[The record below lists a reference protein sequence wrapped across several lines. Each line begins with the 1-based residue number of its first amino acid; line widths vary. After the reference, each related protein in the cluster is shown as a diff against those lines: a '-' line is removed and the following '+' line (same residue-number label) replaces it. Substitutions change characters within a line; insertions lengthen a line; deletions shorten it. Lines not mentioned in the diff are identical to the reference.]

1 MSKKITELEPKA
13 LWAHFYDI
21 CQVPHPSKK
30 EEKIRKFFV
39 DYGKKTGLETI
50 IDKTGNVI
58 IRKPATSG
66 MEKRMGVILQG
77 HMDMVPQAN
86 SGSTHDFEKDPIQ
99 PWIDGEW
106 VRATETT
113 LGADNGMGVAAA
125 MAILENKSL
134 VHGPIEVLVTTDEET
149 GMTGAQ
155 GLESGLLKGDILM
168 NLDSED
174 EGELYVGCAG
184 GIDAVATGKY
194 EELSLPTNY
203 VGYALS
209 AKGMKGGHSGM
220 DIILGRAN
228 ANKVLFRFLYEISKK
243 MDVRIA
249 SVQGGSLRNAIPREA
264 FATVAVPKDKAAKFE
279 KEVKTM
285 EKVLKNE
292 YALVEPTLEFFCE
305 KTKAPAK
312 VMDCKSQLQ
321 YVRAIYACPNG
332 VERMSDSMAGLVE
345 TSDNMAV
352 VSIAKGKVSVA
363 ALVRSSVNTA
373 KDDLAQKVAATFEL
387 VEGCSVKLSG
397 SYPGWNPNMNSNIL
411 KVAQETYKKLY
422 GKIPEIKA
430 IHAGLEC
437 GLLGAKYPNWDMISF
452 GPTIRSPHSPDE
464 RVHIA
469 SVDKFFKF
477 LVEIL
482 KNVPEKK

>member
-1 MSKKITELEPKA
+1 MSKKITDLEPRA
-13 LWAHFYDI
+13 LWMHFHDI

-30 EEKIRKFFV
+30 EDRIRKFMA
-39 DYGKKTGLETI
+39 DYGKKIGLETI
-50 IDKTGNVI
+50 VDKTGNVI
-58 IRKPATSG
+58 IRKPATPG
-66 MEKRMGVILQG
+66 MENRMGVILQG

-86 SGSTHDFEKDPIQ
+86 SGSIHDFEKDPIQ
-99 PWIDGEW
+99 TWIDGDW
-106 VRATETT
+106 VRAKETT

-125 MAILENKSL
+125 MSILEAKSL
-134 VHGPIEVLVTTDEET
+134 VHGPIEVLITTDEET

-155 GLESGLLKGDILM
+155 GLESGVFTGDILI

-184 GIDAVATGKY
+184 GIDAVASGTY
-194 EELSLPTNY
+194 TQENLPAGY
-203 VGYALS
+203 VGYTLS

-243 MDVRIA
+243 IEVKIA

-264 FATVAVPKDKAAKFE
+264 FATVAVPEDKSAKFE
-279 KEVKTM
+279 KEVKAM
-285 EKVLKNE
+285 EKIVKKE

-312 VMDCKSQLQ
+312 VMDSKSQAQ

-345 TSDNMAV
+345 TSDNLAV
-352 VSIAKGKVSVA
+352 ISIKNGKVSVA
-363 ALVRSSVNTA
+363 ALVRSSVDSA
-373 KDDLAQKVAATFEL
+373 KDDLAHKIAATFEL
-387 VEGCSVKLSG
+387 VEGCSVRLSG
-397 SYPGWNPNMNSNIL
+397 SYPGWNPNMDSVIL

-469 SVDKFFKF
+469 SVNKFWKF

>member
-1 MSKKITELEPKA
+1 MDNKITDFEPKA
-13 LWAHFYDI
+13 LWAHFHDI

-30 EEKIRKFFV
+30 EEKIRKFMV
-39 DYGKKTGLETI
+39 DFGKKAGLETVV
-50 IDKTGNVI
+50 DKVGNVI
-58 IRKPATSG
+58 IRKPATPG

-86 SGSTHDFEKDPIQ
+86 TGSTHNFETDPIET
-99 PWIDGEW
+99 WIDGEW
-106 VRATETT
+106 LRAKETT
-113 LGADNGMGVAAA
+113 LGADNGMGIAAA
-125 MAILENKSL
+125 MAILDAKNL
-134 VHGPIEVLVTTDEET
+134 VHGPIEALITTDEET
-149 GMTGAQ
+149 GMTGAK
-155 GLESGLLKGDILM
+155 GLESGLLKGDILI

-194 EELSLPTNY
+194 AEEKLPAGF
-203 VGYALS
+203 VGYTLS

-228 ANKVLFRFLYEISKK
+228 ANKVLFRFLYEMSEKLGI
-243 MDVRIA
+243 RIA
-249 SVQGGSLRNAIPREA
+249 TVQGGSLRNAIPREA
-264 FATVAVPKDKAAKFE
+264 FATIAVPENNASMLE
-279 KEVKTM
+279 REVKGL
-285 EKVLKNE
+285 EKILKSE
-292 YALVEPTLEFFCE
+292 YAAVEPTLEFYCE
-305 KTKAPAK
+305 KVQTPTV
-312 VMDCKSQLQ
+312 VMNGKSQYQ
-321 YVRAIYACPNG
+321 YIRTIYACPNG

-345 TSDNMAV
+345 TSDNLAV
-352 VSIAKGKVSVA
+352 ISIKDGNVSVA
-363 ALVRSSVNTA
+363 ALVRSSVDTA
-373 KDDLAQKVAATFEL
+373 KEDLAHKIAATFEL
-387 VEGCSVKLSG
+387 VEGCTVELSG
-397 SYPGWNPNMNSNIL
+397 SYPGWNPNMNSAIL
-411 KVAQETYKKLY
+411 KVAQDTYNRMY

-469 SVDKFFKF
+469 SVDKFWKF

-482 KNVPEKK
+482 QNVPEKK